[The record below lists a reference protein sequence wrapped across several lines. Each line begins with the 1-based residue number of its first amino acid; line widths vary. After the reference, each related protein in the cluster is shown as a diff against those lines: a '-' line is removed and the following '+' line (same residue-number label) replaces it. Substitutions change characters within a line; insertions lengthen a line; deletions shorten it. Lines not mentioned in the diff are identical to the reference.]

1 LSVLAHE
8 GTYPILYGSYGVPVG
23 SGHVPGYLARPDQA
37 GRFPTVLVLPETR
50 LTSHHKDLSRR
61 LARHGLATVAIDL
74 PDAVEDAIVAV
85 DEAYEFVM
93 VNDWAIERH
102 LGVLGLGSGGRAGLV
117 FAADQTAVRALALV
131 STPLEEDGPVAMSL
145 PRLAVPVLGLYGAE
159 APAGS
164 RIDDGRIQNG
174 AFIVYEGVDAEFMD
188 DGAAQ
193 YDAAASA
200 DAHRRL
206 IAFFDQHLPVP
217 QLERMG

>member
-1 LSVLAHE
+1 MLAHE
-8 GTYPILYGSYGVPVG
+8 GTYPIIYGSYGVPVG

-37 GRFPTVLVLPETR
+37 GRFPTVVVLPETK

-74 PDAVEDAIVAV
+74 PDALEDAIVAV

-93 VNDWAIERH
+93 VNSWAIERH
-102 LGVLGLGSGGRAGLV
+102 LGVLGLGSGGKAGLV
-117 FAADQTAVRALALV
+117 FAADQTAARAVVLV
-131 STPLEEDGPVAMSL
+131 STPLGEDGLVAMSL
-145 PRLAVPVLGLYGAE
+145 PRLAAPVLGLYGAE
-159 APAGS
+159 ESAGS
-164 RIDDGRIQNG
+164 RVDDGRIQNG
-174 AFIVYEGVDAEFMD
+174 AFIAYQGVAAGFMD

-200 DAHRRL
+200 DAYRRL
-206 IAFFDQHLPVP
+206 IAFFNQHLPPP